1 MPARRERSKRIEL
14 GCACIGE
21 KIYRVFLVPGSFK
34 KGGLAKD
41 TMGQIFY
48 EGGEIL
54 ISERVLQG
62 DFAKLRFL
70 STLIHEFIH
79 AILRDKFDDDSAEKI
94 AIAIDDRLALALL
107 TFFDSAKNLEK
118 FRKIRIA
125 NFL

>member
-14 GCACIGE
+14 GCACVGE
-21 KIYRVFLVPGSFK
+21 KIYRVFLVPSSFK

-41 TMGQIFY
+41 TLGQIFY
-48 EGGEIL
+48 ENGEIL

-94 AIAIDDRLALALL
+94 AIALDDRLALAIL
-107 TFFDSAKNLEK
+107 TFFDSAKISKKSE
-118 FRKIRIA
+118 KIRIG

>member
-1 MPARRERSKRIEL
+1 MPKRRGSKKIEL
-14 GCACIGE
+14 GCACVGE
-21 KIYRVFLVPGSFK
+21 KIYRVFLVPSSFR

-41 TMGQIFY
+41 TLGQIFY
-48 EGGEIL
+48 ESGEIL
-54 ISERVLQG
+54 ISDGVLQG

-94 AIAIDDRLALALL
+94 AIALDDRLALAIL

-118 FRKIRIA
+118 LRKIRIL